1 MFLFSR
7 KLRPVPVST
16 SALFEAYRWF
26 FLMAGGGGGS
36 GGRGI
41 GWSMKLT
48 NSFQC

>member
-1 MFLFSR
+1 MFLFFR
-7 KLRPVPVST
+7 KLRPVPVSP
-16 SALFEAYRWF
+16 SVLFEAYRWF
-26 FLMAGGGGGS
+26 FLKAVG